1 MNTQPFLE
9 LSIPNYQSVIHLLKI
24 IGTESLFA
32 PFQFE
37 LTLLP
42 ESVDD
47 FTQLKLASSISFAIH
62 HNNQQTPQWFNGVI
76 ETIQYPDKSLKN
88 SQHAKLRIMPKLSL
102 MQFTQQSRSFV
113 NLTAKD
119 ILKQLCREHQI
130 LDVDFSQLAGTYP
143 ELPYCVQYQETDLQ
157 FLQRLCSNQGIYYYF
172 QHSQTKHVLVFSD
185 HPLPGL
191 TYSELLIHRNTHSGD
206 TAYLYHWTRSQ
217 KSYIPIMQSQSFTLL
232 TPTQP
237 NQAVNQ
243 STQAQP
249 KIPVGNFKFLQQ
261 DDGGYLNN
269 AAELAARLKNQHAA
283 QLLQQQKIA
292 CEGNYP
298 YLSAGMQLNIASE
311 IDAQINGAYYINQI
325 QHTAIAAM
333 DESEKTYQNILS
345 LYPQSLSFVPS
356 CLENTCVI
364 PGIIPAVVTGPS
376 NADAYT
382 QRFAEVKVQPK
393 WNTDPKEASSWVR
406 VKQMIAGNGFGSQW
420 IPRINQNVLL
430 SYQQGQAHKPSVI
443 GGIVIASGSEAI
455 SRNEASVLLSYNAK
469 SENGFQTR
477 TLGADATQGH
487 RLKLDDTPNQE
498 LFYLKSQR
506 DKDVLVKGNHQCT
519 IQHDSRKQIQQGI
532 YAVNVQDVYT
542 ITAKQKLHFHVGTSE
557 IILDANGV
565 HFHADTIALNGC

>member
-1 MNTQPFLE
+1 MNTEPFLE

-24 IGTESLFA
+24 TGTESLFT

-42 ESVDD
+42 ESTDD
-47 FTQLKLASSISFAIH
+47 FKQLKLASSISFAIH
-62 HNNQQTPQWFNGVI
+62 HNSQQPPQWFNGVI
-76 ETIQYPDKSLKN
+76 ETIKFPDNNLKN
-88 SQHAKLRIMPKLSL
+88 SQQAKLRIIPKLSL

-113 NLTAKD
+113 NLTAKE

-130 LDVDFSQLAGTYP
+130 LDVDFSQLADTYP

-157 FLQRLCSNQGIYYYF
+157 FLQRFCSNQGIYYYF
-172 QHSQTKHVLVFSD
+172 QHSQAKHLLVFSD

-191 TYSELLIHRNTHSGD
+191 TYPELLIHRNTHSGD
-206 TAYLYHWTRSQ
+206 TAYLFHWTRSQ

-237 NQAVNQ
+237 NQALNQ

-249 KIPVGNFKFLQQ
+249 KIPISNAKSLRQ
-261 DDGGYLNN
+261 DEGGYLNN
-269 AAELAARLKNQHAA
+269 AAELAARLKIQHAA
-283 QLLQQQKIA
+283 QLLQQQKIQ
-292 CEGNYP
+292 CEGSYA

-311 IDAQINGAYYINQI
+311 IDPQINDAYYINQI
-325 QHTAIAAM
+325 HHIAIAATN
-333 DESEKTYQNILS
+333 ESKNTYQNILS

-356 CLENTCVI
+356 YLDGTCVI

-393 WNTDPKEASSWVR
+393 WNTDPKETSSWVR
-406 VKQMIAGNGFGSQW
+406 VKQKIAGNGFGNQW

-430 SYQQGQAHKPSVI
+430 CYQQGQAHKPSVI
-443 GGIVIASGSEAI
+443 GSATKNTQA
-455 SRNEASVLLSYNAK
+455 LSYNAK
-469 SENGFQTR
+469 SESGFQTR
-477 TLGADATQGH
+477 TLGADASQGH
-487 RLKLDDTPNQE
+487 QLKLDDTPDQE

-506 DKDVLVKGNHQCT
+506 GKDVIVKGDHHCM
-519 IQHDSRKQIQQGI
+519 IQNNSHKQIQHGI
-532 YAVNVQDVYT
+532 YAVKVQDIYT
-542 ITAKQKLHFHVGTSE
+542 INAKQKLHFHVGTSE
-557 IILDANGV
+557 IILDATGV
-565 HFHADTIALNGC
+565 HFHADSIALNVC